1 MSINVG
7 PILSQNSGK
16 NSKKQSKSKR
26 RCKTRVFQTCPLCPL
41 DFCPINFFI
50 QFSNV
55 PFVFCFFYL
64 LIPLY
69 RLWITM
75 GKSPLPN
82 KNSHAK
88 ISFEIALAQAPKRK
102 EGGPM
107 LNNRTRV
114 SETKGFGEG
123 SHHHPPRNPLGRLER
138 TRKRF
143 RRWLQRINSRRLACI
158 SDAKTQTL

>member
-1 MSINVG
+1 VSFMSFRFLSYKFLH
-7 PILSQNSGK
+7 PIFRRSICFLFLLFPSSTSPPVDNYGK
-16 NSKKQSKSKR
+16 N
-26 RCKTRVFQTCPLCPL
+26 
-41 DFCPINFFI
+41 
-50 QFSNV
+50 V
-55 PFVFCFFYL
+55 P
-64 LIPLY
+64 
-69 RLWITM
+69 
-75 GKSPLPN
+75 PN